1 MLNKLN
7 NGIPMMQKLTL
18 PCFIQCLIMA
28 IGLSLITQTALANEE
43 QQKTHSVQR
52 AVISTS
58 LGKIEIELYAEQ
70 APLTVANFIRYI
82 ESGAFNNGRF
92 YRVVRLDND
101 NGSPKIEVIQG
112 GANLEFKEFA
122 AIPLETTQQTGIK
135 HLDGVLSMARGAPDT
150 ATSEFFI
157 CIGAQASLDFGG
169 MRNPDG
175 QGFAAFG
182 RVTKGM
188 DIIKKIHQIR
198 EALEV
203 EDDYVKGQMLAEPVV
218 IINIQLIKN

>member
-1 MLNKLN
+1 MSHFLAKIAN
-7 NGIPMMQKLTL
+7 IA
-18 PCFIQCLIMA
+18 ILI
-28 IGLSLITQTALANEE
+28 GFSLLSLNIQAIENN
-43 QQKTHSVQR
+43 QSSRSVQQ
-52 AVISTS
+52 AIISTD
-58 LGKIEIELYAEQ
+58 LGNIEIELYSEQ
-70 APLTVANFIRYI
+70 APVSVSNFIRYI
-82 ESGAFNNGRF
+82 EAGAFNNGRF

-112 GANLEFKEFA
+112 GANTEFEDFA
-122 AIPLETTQQTGIK
+122 AIPLETTKQTGIT

-157 CIGAQASLDFGG
+157 CIGAQPSLDFGG
-169 MRNPDG
+169 LRNPDG

-188 DIIKKIHQIR
+188 HIVKKIHEIR

-203 EDDYVKGQMLAEPVV
+203 EDNYVKGQMLAQPVT
-218 IINIQLIKN
+218 ISNILLTKN

>member
-1 MLNKLN
+1 M
-7 NGIPMMQKLTL
+7 IKLTVTHN
-18 PCFIQCLIMA
+18 IQSLA
-28 IGLSLITQTALANEE
+28 FFLGLSLITLSVLAEE
-43 QQKTHSVQR
+43 NSATPEHVQQ
-52 AVISTS
+52 AVIQTP
-58 LGKIEIELYAEQ
+58 LGSIEIELYSNQ

-82 ESGAFNNGRF
+82 EAGAFNNGKF

-112 GANLEFKEFA
+112 GANSEFDDFA
-122 AIPLETTQQTGIK
+122 AIPLETTKQTGIK

-157 CIGAQASLDFGG
+157 CIGAQPSLDFGG

-188 DIIKKIHQIR
+188 HIVKKIHQIR
-198 EALEV
+198 EAKKV
-203 EDDYVKGQMLAEPVV
+203 EDNYVKGQMLAQP
-218 IINIQLIKN
+218 IPMLNIQLLAN

>member
-18 PCFIQCLIMA
+18 PRFIQCLIMA

-43 QQKTHSVQR
+43 QQKTHSVQQ

-169 MRNPDG
+169 KRNPDG

-198 EALEV
+198 DAIEV
-203 EDDYVKGQMLAEPVV
+203 EDDYVQGQMLAKPVV
-218 IINIQLIKN
+218 ITNIQLIKN

>member
-1 MLNKLN
+1 MKKLAL
-7 NGIPMMQKLTL
+7 ISYMQSLAFFL
-18 PCFIQCLIMA
+18 
-28 IGLSLITQTALANEE
+28 GLSLLSLSVLADDSSATPVHV
-43 QQKTHSVQR
+43 QQ
-52 AVISTS
+52 AVIHTS
-58 LGKIEIELYAEQ
+58 LGVVEIELYAAQ
-70 APLTVANFIRYI
+70 APVTVANFIRYI

-198 EALEV
+198 EAVEV
-203 EDDYVKGQMLAEPVV
+203 EDDYVKGQMLSEPVV
-218 IINIQLIKN
+218 INNIQLIKN